1 MGGWKIWV
9 AGKYVKH
16 AVHTIHMNN
25 ISITGL
31 PYHNV

>member
-16 AVHTIHMNN
+16 AVHTIHMN